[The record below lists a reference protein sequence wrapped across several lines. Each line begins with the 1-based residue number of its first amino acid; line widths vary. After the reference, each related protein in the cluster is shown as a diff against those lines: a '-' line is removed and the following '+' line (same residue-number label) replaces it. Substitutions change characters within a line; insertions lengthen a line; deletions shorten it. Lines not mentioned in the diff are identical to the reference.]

1 MEGSHTPAPADEAA
15 DHDRLRLVPTTTLGL
30 AERLAGRLD
39 RHLVRFAEHLRE
51 GLLAASV
58 AVGLEVM
65 GELMDAEVTDL
76 AGPKGK
82 HNPARTAKRHGSQD
96 GSVTL
101 GGRRVQVRRPRI
113 RTVGDDEHELPL
125 ASYDSFTSADLLA
138 DGVVARMLGGL
149 STRGYPVGLEPVGSR
164 VEQAATGTS
173 HSAVSRRFVTATAER
188 LDQLLHRPLGG
199 QRWLVVFLDGF
210 GMGEHLLVGALGV
223 TADGTKVPLGVVEG
237 TTENTAV
244 CTRLVTGLRDRGL
257 DTEHGVLFVIDGGKA
272 LAAAVRGTFGAN
284 ALIQR
289 CRRHKERNV
298 LDHLPEAERPLIQ
311 RRLRSAWA
319 TPDAEQAQHELET
332 LARGLARQRPGA
344 AASLREGLAETLT
357 VNRLGVGGK
366 LLQTLES
373 TNPVES
379 MIEIVRDH
387 AGRVKRWSSGEM
399 ALRWAAAGML
409 AAEAQFRRVKGYR
422 ELPALAAALEQATTD
437 DRPPTSP
444 SPPDPMI
451 RYGGPTQI
459 QRPTGQPLPEI
470 SAMAC
475 WATWVR
481 PRAPQAKATNPTTRP
496 TPLPR
501 SP

>member
-1 MEGSHTPAPADEAA
+1 MQDSHTPVPTDETT
-15 DHDRLRLVPTTTLGL
+15 DPERLRLAPTATLGL
-30 AERLAGRLD
+30 TERLAGRLD
-39 RHLVRFAEHLRE
+39 GHLARFAEHMRE

-58 AVGLEVM
+58 AVGLDVM
-65 GELMDAEVTDL
+65 AELMDAEVTDL

-82 HNPARTAKRHGSQD
+82 HDPARVAKRHG
-96 GSVTL
+96 GEHGTVTL
-101 GGRRVQVRRPRI
+101 GGRRLPVRRPRV

-125 ASYDSFTSADLLA
+125 ASYETFVSADLLA

-149 STRGYPVGLEPVGSR
+149 STRGYPVGLEPVGTG
-164 VEQAATGTS
+164 VEQTATGTS
-173 HSAVSRRFVTATAER
+173 RSAVSRRFVTATAER
-188 LDQLLHRPLGG
+188 LDQLLNRPLGG

-223 TADGTKVPLGVVEG
+223 TEDGTKIPLGVVEG
-237 TTENTAV
+237 TTENKAV
-244 CTRLVTGLRDRGL
+244 CLQLVTGLRDRGL
-257 DTEHGVLFVIDGGKA
+257 DPERGVLFVLDGGKA
-272 LAAAVRGTFGAN
+272 LAAAVRATFGAN

-298 LDHLPEAERPLIQ
+298 TDHLPEVERPLVQ

-319 TPDAEQAQHELET
+319 TADPEQAQHELEA
-332 LARGLARQRPGA
+332 LARSLARKRPGA

-366 LLQTLES
+366 LLQTVES

-409 AAEAQFRRVKGYR
+409 AAQAQFRRVKGYQ
-422 ELPALAAALEQATTD
+422 ELPALAAALQRATADEPGLLDLAVT
-437 DRPPTSP
+437 
-444 SPPDPMI
+444 
-451 RYGGPTQI
+451 
-459 QRPTGQPLPEI
+459 
-470 SAMAC
+470 A
-475 WATWVR
+475 
-481 PRAPQAKATNPTTRP
+481 
-496 TPLPR
+496 
-501 SP
+501 